1 MNHGNSLSPSDLR
14 NARSR
19 GNATLV
25 ATINADRV
33 SIDRPWA
40 AELEAFENGQRERE
54 MRSLGF
60 GQRSSLC
67 G

>member
-1 MNHGNSLSPSDLR
+1 MSASAATIHA
-14 NARSR
+14 ARRR

-25 ATINADRV
+25 ATVNADRV
-33 SIDRPWA
+33 AIDRPWA
-40 AELEAFENGQRERE
+40 AELEEFENANRERD
-54 MRSLGF
+54 MRRLGF

>member
-1 MNHGNSLSPSDLR
+1 MHKIDS
-14 NARSR
+14 NA
-19 GNATLV
+19 GTGATLV
-25 ATINADRV
+25 ASVTADRV

-40 AELEAFENGQRERE
+40 AELEAIEHDQRSRD

>member
-1 MNHGNSLSPSDLR
+1 MNTHKISP
-14 NARSR
+14 
-19 GNATLV
+19 ATGDGSVLV
-25 ATINADRV
+25 ASVTADRV

-40 AELEAFENGQRERE
+40 AELAEFEHANRERD

-60 GQRSSLC
+60 GQRASLC

>member
-1 MNHGNSLSPSDLR
+1 MSDRLNAATIR
-14 NARSR
+14 NARAK

-25 ATINADRV
+25 ATVNADRV

-40 AELEAFENGQRERE
+40 AELADFENGQRERD
-54 MRSLGF
+54 MRNLGF